1 MNTIKVLLADDHV
14 LFRAGVHA
22 LLSNVEGIEVV
33 GEADTGRK
41 AIEMVVTRSPDVVL
55 MDITMPEINGLD
67 TTTRLTAEH
76 PKVRVI
82 ILSMHAGEEY
92 VAQALRAGAAGYLLK
107 DAAMT
112 EVELAV
118 RAVARGETYLT
129 PRTSKRVIENYLQRT
144 SNALD
149 ESRLTPR
156 QREVL
161 QMVAKGYSSK
171 EMAQILNLS
180 PKTVETHRTQLMKQV
195 DIHDIAGLVRYAVR
209 TGLVSVDA

>member
-22 LLSNVEGIEVV
+22 LLTDVEGIDVV

-41 AIEMVVTRSPDVVL
+41 AIEMVATRSPDVVL
-55 MDITMPEINGLD
+55 MDITMPEMNGLE
-67 TTTRLTAEH
+67 TTARLTTEY
-76 PKVRVI
+76 PKVRII
-82 ILSMHAGEEY
+82 ILSMHADEEY
-92 VAQALRAGAAGYLLK
+92 VAQALRAGASGYLLK

-118 RAVARGETYLT
+118 RAVSRGETYLT

-144 SNALD
+144 GNTQDAG
-149 ESRLTPR
+149 RLTAR

-180 PKTVETHRTQLMKQV
+180 PKTIETHRTQLMKQV
-195 DIHDIAGLVRYAVR
+195 DIHDVAGLVRYAIR